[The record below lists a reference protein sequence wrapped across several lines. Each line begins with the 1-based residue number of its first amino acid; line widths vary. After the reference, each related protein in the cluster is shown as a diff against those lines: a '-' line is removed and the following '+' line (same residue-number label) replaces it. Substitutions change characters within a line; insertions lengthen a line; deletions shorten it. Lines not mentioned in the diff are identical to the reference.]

1 MYNYEISNKKYS
13 IEEFIELTKKNPD
26 EWNHYCEIII
36 DNDGQVILA
45 RPSHQICLLQYYCDK
60 ENIKMENIEEY
71 IPREFSPEHF
81 IIDKYN
87 LISVWYMCIIYSYN
101 NMNNDQRNTL
111 DILADNHLILPSDE
125 IDQYPTREYRIYL
138 EREDK
143 NEI

>member
-1 MYNYEISNKKYS
+1 MIKYT
-13 IEEFIELTKKNPD
+13 IDQFIELTKLNPD
-26 EWNHYCEIII
+26 NWKGYCEILI
-36 DNDGQVILA
+36 DNDGSVILA
-45 RPSHQICLLQYYCDK
+45 RPSHQEALIQYYCNK
-60 ENIKMENIEEY
+60 ENITRDQAVES
-71 IPREFSPEHF
+71 IPISYSPLHF
-81 IIDKYN
+81 IVDKYN
-87 LISVWYMCIIYSYN
+87 IISVWYMCIIYSYN

>member
-1 MYNYEISNKKYS
+1 MIKYT
-13 IEEFIELTKKNPD
+13 IDQFIELTKRNPD
-26 EWNHYCEIII
+26 NWKGYCEILI
-36 DNDGQVILA
+36 DNDGSVILA
-45 RPSHQICLLQYYCDK
+45 RPSHQEALIQYYCNK
-60 ENIKMENIEEY
+60 ENITRDQAVES
-71 IPREFSPEHF
+71 IPISYSPLHF
-81 IIDKYN
+81 IVDKYN
-87 LISVWYMCIIYSYN
+87 IISVWYMCIIYSYN